1 MSRLTLGAVL
11 VAVWVLMWGDA
22 SPANLLGG
30 VLVAV
35 VLFVVYPTP
44 MPWWPSR
51 RPRPVALA
59 TLAAHFVVDVVASNL
74 WLTAAVLGPR
84 RAVRTELVRVEL
96 RLDDPRLTTIV
107 ANLTALTP
115 GAMVVRIDGDG
126 PRPVVLLHVLT
137 VRDPA
142 RFAGATVALERR
154 CVRALGTDQ
163 QIAEFDRAA
172 GGAA

>member
-1 MSRLTLGAVL
+1 MSRLTLGALLVL
-11 VAVWVLMWGDA
+11 VWVLLWGGA

-35 VLFVVYPTP
+35 VLFVVYPNDLPT
-44 MPWWPSR
+44 WPTR
-51 RPRPVALA
+51 RVRPVALVG
-59 TLAAHFVVDVVASNL
+59 LAAHFVAGVVASNF
-74 WLTAAVLGPR
+74 WLTTAVLGPR

-96 RLDDPRLTTIV
+96 CVDDPRLLTIV

-115 GAMVVRIDGDG
+115 GAMVVRIDTDG

-142 RFAGATVALERR
+142 RFGGATVTLERR
-154 CVRALGTDQ
+154 CVRAFGTDE
-163 QIAEFDRAA
+163 QIALVEAA
-172 GGAA
+172 EVRP